1 MHGNE
6 PKTLPIPIEIPDGSN
21 ERRSPEEWD
30 AKSAQF
36 IAEAKRQSAKV
47 RWDALE
53 AVMPKMVETD
63 WSRTHF
69 DANRAAIESVLAWQR
84 SEKGLLLSG
93 PTGRGKTRAIMA
105 LLRKLALEDG
115 QDFRYWHASTWFSE
129 LQKQNR
135 YGRDEAS
142 SWVGATAVRP
152 IVVID
157 DLGQEAVSTV
167 KGEDWAQA
175 WFFRFLDI
183 RLAFGLPLIV
193 STNLSATTIAGTA
206 QRSEI
211 RSDPLIRR
219 LIDLCEVVRFV

>member
-1 MHGNE
+1 MHSDE
-6 PKTLPIPIEIPDGSN
+6 PQTLPIPIDLPPPD
-21 ERRSPEEWD
+21 ETATTIDWE
-30 AKSAQF
+30 AKSARYV
-36 IAEAKRQSAKV
+36 AEARRASALK
-47 RWDALE
+47 RWDVLAAE
-53 AVMPKMVETD
+53 IPEMIETD
-63 WSRTHF
+63 WTRSHF

-84 SEKGLLLSG
+84 SKKGLLLSG

-105 LLRKLALEDG
+105 LLRKLALDDG
-115 QDFRYWHASTWFSE
+115 QDFRYWHASEWFSE

-183 RLAFGLPLIV
+183 RLSHGLPLIV

-219 LIDLCEVVRFV
+219 LMDLCEVVRFI